1 MAEIISANS
10 NSGKRG
16 TRSKKLSTRVDLTP
30 MVDLGFLLITFFI
43 FTTTMSHATAM
54 HLSMPDDNKIVDNP
68 LVPESKTLNLVL
80 KGDNKIS
87 YYYGIDSLHEQET
100 NYSANGLRNVIQE
113 KQKKVAAQYKSATE
127 TIILIRPTKGASYQN
142 IVNTLDEMTINGV
155 TRYVLMGEEK
165 Q

>member
-1 MAEIISANS
+1 MAEIISTNKS
-10 NSGKRG
+10 SGKRG
-16 TRSKKLSTRVDLTP
+16 ARPKKLSTRVDLTP

-54 HLSMPDDNKIVDNP
+54 HLSMPDDSKITDETPVS
-68 LVPESKTLNLVL
+68 ESKTLNLVL
-80 KGDNKIS
+80 KGGNKIF
-87 YYYGIDSLHEQET
+87 YYDGMDALHEQET
-100 NYSANGLRNVIQE
+100 DYSANGLRNVIRE
-113 KQKKVAAQYKSATE
+113 KQKKVAAQYRSATE
-127 TIILIRPTKGASYQN
+127 TIILIRPTKDASYQN